1 MTRTLE
7 ATQDDRATSSAI
19 VPVDLIRLT
28 TYSDRVA
35 LTVANTYH
43 FSRFSCYWDF
53 FDEGTSR
60 FFSPHVSEIGL
71 LGFTMNHIPGQQDDG
86 LLARGLEV
94 RLANNELEGERLAV
108 TLLADNLAAARVDWH
123 QLLISEAEL
132 VAHTSRVD
140 LAAYAGDEATVLYE
154 GRVLRANPVTDREI
168 VLSCETEL
176 PSVNWLRA
184 TDETKTDPRD
194 LGKRFPVVYGRA
206 ERVQAINYEVGFV
219 TTLAEQVTESDTGTV
234 QVTDTTGF
242 QSSGGAG
249 MIGTESVTWSGKT
262 ATTLTGFARGANSTD
277 AQGHKAGDSIVET
290 ISTLTFVV
298 AGHEVDA
305 INDVY
310 LKTPSQELVRLDAA
324 EFAFTTNTADTI
336 DGETVA
342 TVTFTAAQWRSAI
355 DSLSVE
361 VVPPTGATSEE
372 IEQVYSSVATF
383 EDPLWMYGQSGSSWP
398 AYGWVKDMKKISL
411 AGNGFIGA
419 RSDGEND
426 GGVFWFESGKSGSNS
441 SRTVTRYKVSIEYDF
456 AADSATSS
464 SAAVVHIFLC
474 DYPDAP
480 GDKYNSYFEFE
491 KSGGDGDVN
500 NAVWT
505 SEWITCSGGVTIAD
519 FEGTLVHGQFSRSPQ
534 VGIGL
539 ERDDVNNTWGTGL
552 TFAFNTGG
560 ESKMTFECPIE
571 PTGAEV
577 TGGIKF
583 GIGANLFCDV
593 DGYKAPAAASPAY
606 KSGNGNLIE
615 KPCDVLRHWVE
626 EVGGFTVDSDT
637 YDDAETNLGAN
648 VLAFDARALGLTWEQ
663 ALARMAFESRTNV
676 VPEQVASG
684 VRWRMLAAESDYA
697 FPAAPA
703 GAVLEDWAAGDA
715 FTLGDVDLVTQAST
729 RFVAYYAFDASRGT
743 GEEAYRET
751 LRADADSNDLSTPTT
766 GALEAAEARLG
777 RVDAAPINFLCIQDA
792 ATARDVLGYIAA
804 ESIRETSRVYAVHG
818 APHWTAYKLQPGD
831 LVSCTPPWGT
841 SSVKL
846 RILSIGW
853 EPSTEAHEIRAVEVR

>member
-1 MTRTLE
+1 MTRALE

-94 RLANNELEGERLAV
+94 RLANNDLEGERLAV
-108 TLLADNLAAARVDWH
+108 TLLADNLAGARVDWH

-372 IEQVYSSVATF
+372 IEQVYSSFGTF
-383 EDPLWMYGQSGSSWP
+383 ENPNWHYGSNFGGDDMEVISQDGSGF
-398 AYGWVKDMKKISL
+398 L
-411 AGNGFIGA
+411 ASRDDDNK
-419 RSDGEND
+419 D
-426 GGVFWFESGKSGSNS
+426 GGVFYFGSGASGSNGTK
-441 SRTVTRYKVSIEYDF
+441 TVTRYKVALEYDF
-456 AADSATSS
+456 DPNSATGSQ
-464 SAAVVHIFLC
+464 SAAVYVFLR
-474 DYPDAP
+474 DYPDGP
-480 GDKYNSYFEFE
+480 GSVNIGTLAFTK
-491 KSGGDGDVN
+491 DGDDGAVN

-505 SEWITCSGGVTIAD
+505 SDWINCSSGVQIED
-519 FEGTLVHGQFSRSPQ
+519 FEGTLVHTNFSRSPQ
-534 VGIGL
+534 MGIALKGGGTNTTQLRFLFHVG
-539 ERDDVNNTWGTGL
+539 
-552 TFAFNTGG
+552 GG
-560 ESKMTFECPIE
+560 SKMTFECPIE
-571 PTGAEV
+571 STGSEV

-853 EPSTEAHEIRAVEVR
+853 EPSTEAHEIRAVEVT